1 MGSVAYDARAMNV
14 VFRAPEPNDEAELV
28 EAQRTMA
35 EEGFVFAT
43 KYDPSRPFAEWL
55 SRIQR
60 MRDRPG
66 PEETGGTFEMA
77 TLDGRLAGRV
87 SVRHWLNASLLQ
99 RGGHIGYGVLPQYR
113 RRGLGRLLLLRGLE
127 ITSQLGIERVLVTCD
142 EDNVASRRI
151 IEGAGG
157 VFESTFESA
166 DHRVPTRRYW
176 IERGSA
182 G

>member
-1 MGSVAYDARAMNV
+1 MNV
-14 VFRAPEPNDEAELV
+14 VFRAPEPDDEAELG
-28 EAQRTMA
+28 EAQRIMA
-35 EEGFVFAT
+35 EEGFVFAP

-55 SRIQR
+55 SRVQGR
-60 MRDRPG
+60 RGSLG
-66 PEETGGTFEMA
+66 PEEIAATFEVL

-87 SVRHWLNASLLQ
+87 SVRHWLNASLLK

-113 RRGLGRLLLLRGLE
+113 RLGLGRQLLLRGLE
-127 ITSQLGIERVLVTCD
+127 ITSQLGIGRVLVTCD

-157 VFESTFESA
+157 VFESAFESA
-166 DHRVPTRRYW
+166 DHRAPTRRYW
-176 IERGSA
+176 IECGSA